1 MEPKRSKE
9 ASGGSGRPRGRVFA
23 FPPSPQRGVALY
35 LQVADQ
41 LRGRIDSGELAPG
54 DQLPPEVELADGFG
68 VSRHTVRQALRHL
81 RDRGYLAS
89 RQGKGSTVR
98 DRKRGLQVNPVIG
111 SINDLVQF
119 ASETVLKPVS
129 VVEEPAGAEV
139 AELLDLEPERSR
151 VVRIN
156 GLRCERDGAVFGYTK
171 VYVPVELA
179 KGLRAETIHSVP
191 IYAQVERN
199 SGIEVAGV
207 EQRISAGGADEEL
220 VEHLGLEPHEPVL
233 KISRLYYATGGAPVE
248 FAESFHPP
256 SAFEYVI
263 HLRKGF

>member
-1 MEPKRSKE
+1 MESRRSKGT
-9 ASGGSGRPRGRVFA
+9 SGGSGRGRI
-23 FPPSPQRGVALY
+23 FPFPLSPQRGVALY
-35 LQVADQ
+35 LQVADG
-41 LRGRIDSGELAPG
+41 LRGRIESGELAPG
-54 DQLPPEVELADGFG
+54 DQLPPEVELAEGFG

-81 RDRGYLAS
+81 RDRGYLSS

-129 VVEEPAGAEV
+129 VAEETASDEV
-139 AELLDLEPERSR
+139 AEQLDLESGISR
-151 VVRIN
+151 VLRVN
-156 GLRCERDGAVFGYTK
+156 ALRCERDGAVFGYTK
-171 VYVPVELA
+171 VYVPVDFA

-207 EQRISAGGADEEL
+207 EQRISADGADEEL
-220 VEHLGLEPHEPVL
+220 AAHLGLRLHEPVL

-248 FAESFHPP
+248 FAQSFHPP
-256 SAFEYVI
+256 FAFEYVI